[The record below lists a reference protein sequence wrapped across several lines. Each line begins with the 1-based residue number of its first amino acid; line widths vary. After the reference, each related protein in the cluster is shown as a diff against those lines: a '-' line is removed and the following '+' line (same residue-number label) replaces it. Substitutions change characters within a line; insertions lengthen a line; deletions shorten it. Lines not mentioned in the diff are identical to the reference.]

1 MTTFQKYLF
10 AACAGFFLF
19 AGLTVSFVLGRRSA
33 PGPSDLPVQV
43 KTDTLIVRDT
53 IREKYPVPVQSTPK
67 GYELVKAGTLAD
79 LRAHISALEAAAA
92 PDTVEVQIP
101 VEIESREYGGKEGD
115 DYRAVVSGF
124 RPSLDLIEVY
134 PKTVYLQTEISQP
147 PDTRRKTR
155 LGVGV
160 TAGPGVYWNGT
171 TIQPGIGAT
180 VGLSITF

>member
-1 MTTFQKYLF
+1 MTEYQH
-10 AACAGFFLF
+10 AALGFCLGAILVVTGVASFLV
-19 AGLTVSFVLGRRSA
+19 GRSA
-33 PGPSDLPVQV
+33 GRNGVNLRVKVQA
-43 KTDTLIVRDT
+43 DTLVIRDT

-134 PKTVYLQTEISQP
+134 PKTVYLQTEV
-147 PDTRRKTR
+147 TRQAPRPR
-155 LGVGV
+155 VRFGFGAA
-160 TAGPGVYWNGT
+160 AGPAVIWTPDGVKGGA
-171 TIQPGIGAT
+171 GIAA
-180 VGLSITF
+180 GLSVTF